1 MATAFQVR
9 RQLSETALGNFD
21 APTAIAPGTLMTS
34 AHSPW
39 PLFCNDPD
47 QAQQWLKHQLA
58 HNPTDRKLGHQALS
72 LGLTDLVRQLLSQD
86 NVKLQDAT
94 RRQWKF
100 RLARLSGAKNPYA
113 ELIPPEV
120 RTSTDIQMA
129 HAKRMNRPAVVS
141 LNGGIGDHLEVISI
155 LLEWSRI
162 DMHPLILNVSPQ
174 REQIL
179 SPLIKSIPNLDL
191 QSRIH
196 QPSIPGMAMREWIC
210 RHCGSIPYGT
220 WIENKVDGRKE
231 SQGNLYCWKAKGEEN
246 PLSAHLRSVPFP
258 LVLNYYKAMRHFGSE
273 ATLVDISDW
282 NLKETTALKE
292 LGVRCLNPR
301 NLGLSGLINYC
312 KDKQII
318 SIDTALAH
326 ICAVMGKNA
335 ILLLNQTPDE
345 RWVELHRT
353 QNCYVRHIKIIRQT
367 QFCVW
372 EDALESL
379 LSCTVA

>member
-1 MATAFQVR
+1 
-9 RQLSETALGNFD
+9 
-21 APTAIAPGTLMTS
+21 MTS

-39 PLFCNDPD
+39 PLFCNHLD
-47 QAQQWLKHQLA
+47 QAQQWVRDQLA
-58 HNPTDRKLGHQALS
+58 QTPTDRKLGHQALS
-72 LGLTDLVRQLLSQD
+72 LGLTDVVLQLLGQD
-86 NVKLQDAT
+86 TLKLHDAT

-100 RLARLSGAKNPYA
+100 RLARLSGAMNPYS
-113 ELIPPEV
+113 ELIPPDM
-120 RTSTDIQMA
+120 RTSTDIQMN
-129 HAKRMNRPAVVS
+129 HAKQMDMPAVVS
-141 LNGGIGDHLEVISI
+141 LNGGIGDHLEVISM
-155 LLEWSRI
+155 LLEWSRM

-179 SPLIKSIPNLDL
+179 SPLIASIPQLEL
-191 QSRIH
+191 QSRVN
-196 QPSIPGMAMREWIC
+196 QPSVPVMAMREWIC

-220 WIENKVDGRKE
+220 WIENKVDSRKE
-231 SQGNLYCWKAKGEEN
+231 SQGNLYCWKAKGEDN

-258 LVLNYYKAMRHFGSE
+258 LVLNYYKTMRHFCSE
-273 ATLVDISDW
+273 APLVDISDW

-312 KDKQII
+312 EDKQII

-353 QNCYVRHIKIIRQT
+353 QNCYGRHLKIIRQT
-367 QFCVW
+367 QFCDW